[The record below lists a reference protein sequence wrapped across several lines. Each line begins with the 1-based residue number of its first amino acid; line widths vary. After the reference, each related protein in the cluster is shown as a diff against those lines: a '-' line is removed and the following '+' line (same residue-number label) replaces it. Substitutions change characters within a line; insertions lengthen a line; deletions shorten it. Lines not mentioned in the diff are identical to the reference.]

1 MDKLELWLMTFVF
14 YFIKVAP
21 YIVVTALINL
31 IIQLIIF
38 IY

>member
-21 YIVVTALINL
+21 YIVVASLINL

>member
-21 YIVVTALINL
+21 YIVVAALMNL

>member
-14 YFIKVAP
+14 YVIKVAP
-21 YIVVTALINL
+21 YLVVAALMNL